1 LDLATGQRWRAESI
15 GAEVARG
22 FWARHDDARESSA
35 GFRAKLAA
43 QPMDL
48 ERVANGAIGS
58 LFTALE
64 VPRCVCYPTLG
75 LTFVAGEVLVPG
87 QVAAAVNAA
96 REAVPDGS
104 VVLHAAPPE

>member
-1 LDLATGQRWRAESI
+1 
-15 GAEVARG
+15 
-22 FWARHDDARESSA
+22 
-35 GFRAKLAA
+35 
-43 QPMDL
+43 M
-48 ERVANGAIGS
+48 ANGAIGS

-104 VVLHAAPPE
+104 VVLDAAPPEVRAAVDVWGPPPAALALMRAVKQRLDPAQPRPAAFSP